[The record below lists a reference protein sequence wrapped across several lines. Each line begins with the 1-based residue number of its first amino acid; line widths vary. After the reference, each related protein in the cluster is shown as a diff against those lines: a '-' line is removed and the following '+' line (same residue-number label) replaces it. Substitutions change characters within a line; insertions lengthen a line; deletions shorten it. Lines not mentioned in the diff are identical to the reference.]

1 MQAYYITPSYR
12 KKAAFIPKYHKR
24 AKFRLSFVFFI
35 KYACTETERWVKHE
49 KINIKGVSVQTWAR
63 TAVLLLAL
71 ISQLCVILGKRSEA
85 IDVDQWQEYATYIL
99 TVIGSVWSWWKN
111 NSFTGNAQK
120 ADKMLRGD
128 ENDGN

>member
-1 MQAYYITPSYR
+1 M
-12 KKAAFIPKYHKR
+12 KKFN
-24 AKFRLSFVFFI
+24 F
-35 KYACTETERWVKHE
+35 
-49 KINIKGVSVQTWAR
+49 KGVTAQTWAR
-63 TAVLLLAL
+63 TLVLLLAL

-85 IDVDQWQEYATYIL
+85 IDVDQWQEYVTYIF
-99 TVIGSVWSWWKN
+99 TVGASIVAWWKN